1 MSALPPTAAATLLVA
16 LLPFTTSL
24 RAEPSA
30 VSIRV
35 EQANKSDMG
44 AKDPHTRK
52 HTRTL
57 NIFVANNSTEQLQLK
72 VKHVIFGR
80 DMIHHD
86 LMTAGE
92 GEKMV
97 TVKPHSSEQ
106 VETPA
111 AITTAV
117 EQHYDA
123 KAKKKIP
130 PSGATII
137 GAGVQ
142 VMHADKLVAEWYDP
156 MSLKESWGK
165 TIKLPPPA
173 PKK

>member
-1 MSALPPTAAATLLVA
+1 MRALFPTTAFTLLIA
-16 LLPFTTSL
+16 LLPFTISL

-30 VSIRV
+30 VSVRV

-44 AKDPHTRK
+44 GKDPHTRK

-57 NIFVANNSTEQLQLK
+57 NVFVSNNSSEQLELK

-86 LMTAGE
+86 LITAGE

-97 TVKPHSSEQ
+97 TVKAHGSEQ

-111 AITTAV
+111 AISTSV
-117 EQHYDA
+117 EKHYDA
-123 KAKKKIP
+123 KAKKKID
-130 PSGATII
+130 PSGATIV

-142 VMHADKLVAEWYDP
+142 VMQGTTLVAEWYDP

-165 TIKLPPPA
+165 TIKLSPPA